1 MLTGERISEILQ
13 RWFISEP
20 PMFGVLC
27 LHETKEN
34 RGMTCPLR
42 CGQKRLE
49 YNPELTGRMSDTEL
63 EECLRAE
70 AVRILMGHPYRRRP
84 DGCSQAASALGS
96 NVTIGDNYDHRYF
109 EIEKPGDFNLK
120 GRLPYEV
127 YSREI
132 EALLPPGPG
141 EQRSK
146 KDSRILDTIGPDGAG
161 LEKYTD
167 LSELWDEDDFTWSEI
182 SCVIN
187 STKDWGSIPGEFAEK
202 LIASTKSRINWRTAL
217 AGFRSSIL
225 CSRRKLTRMKP
236 SRRSGFDQMG
246 SVREFSTKV
255 LVAVDVSGSI
265 SSESLSYFYGVVNS
279 AFRYGVEALDVVE
292 FDCGITKVCSLRK
305 KLKTVEAL
313 GRGGTSFDE
322 PIRYA
327 HENGYDGLVILT
339 DGYAP
344 EPVIPQGFRCGILWV
359 CENRDSFEAHEHWM
373 KRSGRVCVMELQ

>member
-1 MLTGERISEILQ
+1 MLTSERLSDILQ

-49 YNPELTGRMSDTEL
+49 YNPELTGRMSHTEL
-63 EECLRAE
+63 EECLKAE
-70 AVRILMGHPYRRRP
+70 AVRILMGHPYQRRP
-84 DGCSQAASALGS
+84 DRCSQAASALGS
-96 NVTIGDNYDHRYF
+96 NVTIGNNYHHRCF
-109 EIEKPGDFNLK
+109 EIEKPGDFKLK
-120 GRLPYEV
+120 GGLPYEV

-141 EQRSK
+141 EQRGK
-146 KDSRILDTIGPDGAG
+146 KDSRIPDTIGAR
-161 LEKYTD
+161 LERYTD
-167 LSELWDEDDFTWSEI
+167 LSELWDEDELTWSEI

-225 CSRRKLTRMKP
+225 CSRRRLTRMKP

-279 AFRYGVEALDVVE
+279 AFRYGMEALDVVD

-305 KLKTVEAL
+305 KQKRVEAL

-327 HENGYDGLVILT
+327 HENGYDGVVILT

-344 EPVIPQGFRCGILWV
+344 EPAIPQGFRCGILWV
-359 CENRDSFEAHEHWM
+359 CENRESFSTHEHWM
-373 KRSGRVCVMELQ
+373 KRSGRVCVMELH

>member
-27 LHETKEN
+27 LHEAREN
-34 RGMTCPLR
+34 KGITCPLR
-42 CGQKRLE
+42 CGQRRLE

-70 AVRILMGHPYRRRP
+70 AVRILMGHPYQRRP

-96 NVTIGDNYDHRYF
+96 NVTIGDNYDHRFF
-109 EIEKPGDFNLK
+109 EIETPGDFNLEYS
-120 GRLPYEV
+120 LPYEV
-127 YSREI
+127 YSRKI
-132 EALLPPGPG
+132 EALLPPGG
-141 EQRSK
+141 GGQRSK
-146 KDSRILDTIGPDGAG
+146 NGGCLPDMIGPDGAG

-167 LSELWDEDDFTWSEI
+167 LSELWDEDDLAWSEI
-182 SCVIN
+182 SGVIN
-187 STKDWGSIPGEFAEK
+187 STKDWGSIPGAFAEK

-292 FDCGITKVCSLRK
+292 FDCGITKACSLRK
-305 KLKTVEAL
+305 KQKTVEAL

-344 EPVIPQGFRCGILWV
+344 EPAIPQGFRCGILWV

>member
-27 LHETKEN
+27 LHEAREN

-42 CGQKRLE
+42 CGQRRLE
-49 YNPELTGRMSDTEL
+49 YNPGLTGRMSDTEL

-70 AVRILMGHPYRRRP
+70 AVRILMGHPYQRRP

-96 NVTIGDNYDHRYF
+96 NVTIGDNYDHRFF
-109 EIEKPGDFNLK
+109 EIETPGDFNLEYS
-120 GRLPYEV
+120 LPYEV
-127 YSREI
+127 YSRKI
-132 EALLPPGPG
+132 EALLPPGEG
-141 EQRSK
+141 GQRSK
-146 KDSRILDTIGPDGAG
+146 NGGCLPDMIGPDGAG

-167 LSELWDEDDFTWSEI
+167 LSELWDEDDLTWSEI
-182 SCVIN
+182 SGVIN
-187 STKDWGSIPGEFAEK
+187 STKDWGSIPGAFAEK

-236 SRRSGFDQMG
+236 SRRSGFDHMG

-279 AFRYGVEALDVVE
+279 AFRYGVEILDVVE
-292 FDCGITKVCSLRK
+292 FDCGITKACSLRK
-305 KLKTVEAL
+305 KQKTLEAL

-344 EPVIPQGFRCGILWV
+344 EPAIPQGFRCGILWV
-359 CENRDSFEAHEHWM
+359 CESRCSFEAHEHWM

>member
-27 LHETKEN
+27 LHEAREN

-42 CGQKRLE
+42 CGQRRLE

-96 NVTIGDNYDHRYF
+96 NVTIGDNYDHRNF

-146 KDSRILDTIGPDGAG
+146 KDSRIPDTIGPD
-161 LEKYTD
+161 
-167 LSELWDEDDFTWSEI
+167 
-182 SCVIN
+182 
-187 STKDWGSIPGEFAEK
+187 
-202 LIASTKSRINWRTAL
+202 
-217 AGFRSSIL
+217 
-225 CSRRKLTRMKP
+225 
-236 SRRSGFDQMG
+236 
-246 SVREFSTKV
+246 
-255 LVAVDVSGSI
+255 
-265 SSESLSYFYGVVNS
+265 
-279 AFRYGVEALDVVE
+279 
-292 FDCGITKVCSLRK
+292 
-305 KLKTVEAL
+305 
-313 GRGGTSFDE
+313 
-322 PIRYA
+322 
-327 HENGYDGLVILT
+327 
-339 DGYAP
+339 
-344 EPVIPQGFRCGILWV
+344 
-359 CENRDSFEAHEHWM
+359 
-373 KRSGRVCVMELQ
+373 

>member
-1 MLTGERISEILQ
+1 
-13 RWFISEP
+13 
-20 PMFGVLC
+20 MFGVLC
-27 LHETKEN
+27 LHEAREN

-42 CGQKRLE
+42 CGQRRLE

-70 AVRILMGHPYRRRP
+70 AVRILMGHPYQRRP

-96 NVTIGDNYDHRYF
+96 NVTIGDNYDHRFF
-109 EIEKPGDFNLK
+109 EIETPRDFNLETS
-120 GRLPYEV
+120 LPYEV
-127 YSREI
+127 YSRKI
-132 EALLPPGPG
+132 EALLPPGGGGTQKGQNGSCLP
-141 EQRSK
+141 
-146 KDSRILDTIGPDGAG
+146 DTIGPDGAG

-167 LSELWDEDDFTWSEI
+167 LSELWDEDDLTWCEI
-182 SCVIN
+182 SGVIN
-187 STKDWGSIPGEFAEK
+187 STKDWGSIPGAFAEK

-279 AFRYGVEALDVVE
+279 AFRYGVETLDVAE
-292 FDCGITKVCSLRK
+292 FDCGITKACSLRK
-305 KLKTVEAL
+305 KQKTVEAL

>member
-1 MLTGERISEILQ
+1 
-13 RWFISEP
+13 
-20 PMFGVLC
+20 MFGVLC
-27 LHETKEN
+27 LHEAKEN

-42 CGQKRLE
+42 CGQRRLE

-120 GRLPYEV
+120 SRLPYEV
-127 YSREI
+127 YSRKI

-146 KDSRILDTIGPDGAG
+146 KDSRIPDTIGPDGVG
-161 LEKYTD
+161 LERYTD
-167 LSELWDEDDFTWSEI
+167 LSELWDEDELTWSEI

-344 EPVIPQGFRCGILWV
+344 EPAIPQGFRCGILWV
-359 CENRDSFEAHEHWM
+359 CENRCSFEAHEHWM

>member
-1 MLTGERISEILQ
+1 MLTSERLSDILQ

-27 LHETKEN
+27 LHETTEN

-42 CGQKRLE
+42 CGQRRLE

-96 NVTIGDNYDHRYF
+96 NVTIGDNYDHMYF
-109 EIEKPGDFNLK
+109 EIEKPGDFNLETS
-120 GRLPYEV
+120 LPYEV
-127 YSREI
+127 YSRKI
-132 EALLPPGPG
+132 EALLPLGPG
-141 EQRSK
+141 EQGSK
-146 KDSRILDTIGPDGAG
+146 KDSRIPDTIGLDGAG
-161 LEKYTD
+161 LEKYTA
-167 LSELWDEDDFTWSEI
+167 LSELWDEDELTWSEI
-182 SCVIN
+182 SGVIS

-225 CSRRKLTRMKP
+225 CSRRRLTRMKP

-292 FDCGITKVCSLRK
+292 FDCAITKVCSLRK
-305 KLKTVEAL
+305 KQKTLEAL

-344 EPVIPQGFRCGILWV
+344 EPAIPQGFRCGILWV
-359 CENRDSFEAHEHWM
+359 CENRYSFEAHEHWM

>member
-27 LHETKEN
+27 LHEAREN

-42 CGQKRLE
+42 CGQRRLE

-84 DGCSQAASALGS
+84 DACSQAASALGS

-127 YSREI
+127 YSRKI

-146 KDSRILDTIGPDGAG
+146 KDSRIPDTIGPDGVG
-161 LEKYTD
+161 LERYTD
-167 LSELWDEDDFTWSEI
+167 LSELWDEDELTWSEI

-265 SSESLSYFYGVVNS
+265 SSESLSHFYGVVNS

-292 FDCGITKVCSLRK
+292 FDCAITKVCSLRK

-313 GRGGTSFDE
+313 GRGGTSFNE

-344 EPVIPQGFRCGILWV
+344 EPAIPQGFRCGILWV
-359 CENRDSFEAHEHWM
+359 CENRESYATHEHWM

>member
-1 MLTGERISEILQ
+1 MLTSERLSDILQ

-49 YNPELTGRMSDTEL
+49 YNPELTGRMSHTEL

-120 GRLPYEV
+120 VRLPYEV

-141 EQRSK
+141 EQRGK
-146 KDSRILDTIGPDGAG
+146 KDSRITDTIGAG
-161 LEKYTD
+161 LERYTD
-167 LSELWDEDDFTWSEI
+167 LSELWDEDELKWSEI

-225 CSRRKLTRMKP
+225 CSRRRLTRMKP
-236 SRRSGFDQMG
+236 SRRSGFD
-246 SVREFSTKV
+246 
-255 LVAVDVSGSI
+255 
-265 SSESLSYFYGVVNS
+265 GV
-279 AFRYGVEALDVVE
+279 
-292 FDCGITKVCSLRK
+292 
-305 KLKTVEAL
+305 
-313 GRGGTSFDE
+313 
-322 PIRYA
+322 
-327 HENGYDGLVILT
+327 VILT

-344 EPVIPQGFRCGILWV
+344 EPAIPQGFRCGILWV
-359 CENRDSFEAHEHWM
+359 CENRESFSTHEHWM
-373 KRSGRVCVMELQ
+373 KRSGRVCVMELH

>member
-1 MLTGERISEILQ
+1 MLTSERLSDILQ

-20 PMFGVLC
+20 PMFEVLC

-34 RGMTCPLR
+34 RGMTCPLG
-42 CGQKRLE
+42 CGQKRRE

-63 EECLRAE
+63 EECLRVE

-96 NVTIGDNYDHRYF
+96 NVTIGDNYEHRYF
-109 EIEKPGDFNLK
+109 EIEKPGDFNLEV
-120 GRLPYEV
+120 RLPYEV

-132 EALLPPGPG
+132 EALLPPGSG
-141 EQRSK
+141 EQVSK
-146 KDSRILDTIGPDGAG
+146 KDSSLPDTIGPDGAG
-161 LEKYTD
+161 LERYTD
-167 LSELWDEDDFTWSEI
+167 LSELWDEDELTWSEI

-292 FDCGITKVCSLRK
+292 FDCGITMVCSLRK

-344 EPVIPQGFRCGILWV
+344 EPAIPQGFRCGILWV
-359 CENRDSFEAHEHWM
+359 CENRESYATHEHWM

>member
-1 MLTGERISEILQ
+1 
-13 RWFISEP
+13 
-20 PMFGVLC
+20 MFGVLC
-27 LHETKEN
+27 LHETREN

-42 CGQKRLE
+42 CGQRRLE

-109 EIEKPGDFNLK
+109 EIETPGDFNLEYS
-120 GRLPYEV
+120 LPYEV
-127 YSREI
+127 YSRKI
-132 EALLPPGPG
+132 EALLPPGEGG
-141 EQRSK
+141 ERK
-146 KDSRILDTIGPDGAG
+146 GKNGSRLPDTIGPDGAG

-167 LSELWDEDDFTWSEI
+167 LSELWNEDDLTWSEI
-182 SCVIN
+182 SGVIN
-187 STKDWGSIPGEFAEK
+187 STKDWGSIPGAFAEK

-292 FDCGITKVCSLRK
+292 FDCGITKACSLRK
-305 KLKTVEAL
+305 KQKTVEAL

-344 EPVIPQGFRCGILWV
+344 EPAIPQGFSCGILWV

-373 KRSGRVCVMELQ
+373 NRSGRVCVMELH